1 MKKNGGNSFTILE
14 QVPAPE
20 AMLSVKNIVAEV
32 LKHKKENEERIKLA
46 EEREAMRREAEKA
59 KRKQREL
66 AKAKNLLEQEGLI
79 SALDIIGKDH

>member
-1 MKKNGGNSFTILE
+1 
-14 QVPAPE
+14 
-20 AMLSVKNIVAEV
+20 MLSVKNIVAEV